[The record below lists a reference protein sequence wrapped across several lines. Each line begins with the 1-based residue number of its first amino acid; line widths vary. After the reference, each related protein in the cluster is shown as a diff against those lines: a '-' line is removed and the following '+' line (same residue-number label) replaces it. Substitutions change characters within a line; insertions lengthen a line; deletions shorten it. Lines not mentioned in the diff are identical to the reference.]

1 MNVTQTNAEGLKR
14 EYKITVPAGHISA
27 LVESRLEEV
36 GRTVR
41 LPGFRPG
48 KIPMALL
55 RKRYGQS
62 VMGEVIERAV
72 DEGARKALD
81 ENAVRPAQQP
91 KVEITSYNE
100 GGDLEFTVA
109 VETLPDIEP
118 IDFKAISIEKLVAT
132 IEDAAVDKAMMQIA
146 ENRPSSQTVTADRG
160 AQSGDIA
167 LIDFLGKVDG
177 VAFEGGKAEDYELTL
192 GSGSFIPGFEDQLI
206 GAKAGQD
213 VLVKVTFPA
222 EYGNSDLAGK
232 DATFDVKVKELREKG
247 VTAVDEDL
255 AKALGLES
263 LEALKTAVREELG
276 REYANASRLKAKR
289 QLLDAL
295 SDQAKFTVP
304 QGMVDSEFEAI
315 WKQIEQAKTN
325 GTLDESDKAKSDEE
339 LQAEYRAI
347 GERRVRLGL
356 LLSDI
361 GQKNNIQVTQ
371 DDLNRAMMNEAR
383 RFPGQEHLVFQYYQK
398 NQDAMNAL
406 RAPIYEDK
414 VVDFIL
420 ELASVTEK
428 TVSAEALLGEVEDGS
443 AEEGKP
449 AEGEAKPKRASKK
462 KAEASE

>member
-1 MNVTQTNAEGLKR
+1 MNVTQTNADGLKR

-27 LVESRLEEV
+27 LVESRLAEV
-36 GRTVR
+36 GRTAR

-62 VMGEVIERAV
+62 IMGEVIEQAV

-81 ENAVRPAQQP
+81 ENAIRPAQQP

-118 IDFKAISIEKLVAT
+118 IDFKAVSIEKLVAAVDET
-132 IEDAAVDKAMMQIA
+132 AVDKAVAQIA
-146 ENRPSSQTVTADRG
+146 ENRPSSQPVTDDRG
-160 AQSGDIA
+160 AQAGDVV

-177 VAFEGGKAEDYELTL
+177 VAFEGGKAEGYELTL

-206 GAKAGQD
+206 GAKVGQD
-213 VLVKVTFPA
+213 VLVKVTFPS
-222 EYGNSDLAGK
+222 EYGNSELAGK
-232 DATFDVKVKELREKG
+232 DATFDVKVNELREKSA
-247 VTAVDEDL
+247 TPIDEDL

-263 LEALKTAVREELG
+263 LEALKNAVREELG
-276 REYANASRLKAKR
+276 REYANASRLKSKR

-295 SDQAKFTVP
+295 AERATFTVP
-304 QGMVDSEFEAI
+304 QGMVDAEFEAI

-325 GTLDESDKAKSDEE
+325 GTLDDADKAKSDEE

-361 GQKNNIQVTQ
+361 GQKNSIQVTQ

-383 RFPGQEHLVFQYYQK
+383 RYPGQEHLVFQYYQK

-420 ELASVTEK
+420 ELAAVTEK
-428 TVSAEALLGEVEDGS
+428 SVSAEILLGDPEDGA
-443 AEEGKP
+443 AE
-449 AEGEAKPKRASKK
+449 EAKPEGETKPKKASKK
-462 KAEASE
+462 KAEAGE